1 MKKKLEDVFGPIPV
15 SPIMTI
21 MKDWKQNLDWL
32 QVSQKI
38 ALDIIDHLHTKKV
51 DNTDFAKSIGVDT
64 FILSEMMRG
73 DYNFT
78 IKEIADIKRAIN

>member
-21 MKDWKQNLDWL
+21 MKDWKKNLDWL

-38 ALDIIDHLHTKKV
+38 ALEICDYLHTKKV
-51 DNTDFAKSIGVDT
+51 DKVDFEKQIGVDS

-73 DYNFT
+73 NYNFT
-78 IKEIADIKRAIN
+78 IKEIADIYRVIQ